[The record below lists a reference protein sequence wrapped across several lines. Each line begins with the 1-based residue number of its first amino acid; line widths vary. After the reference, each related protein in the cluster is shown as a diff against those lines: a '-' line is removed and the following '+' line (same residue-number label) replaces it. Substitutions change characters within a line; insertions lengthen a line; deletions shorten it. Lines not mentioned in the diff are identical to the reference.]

1 MGKLGLLEEELFD
14 SKKDIYGDTKLDTYA
29 TREEYYQAKSSTLK
43 NATISSTS
51 FDYITFTEKDENPLG
66 KGDWQDRWFV
76 QIITYKASGS
86 DYVRLMAYNRGDTD
100 EVYTCGRDSTGNWSD
115 WCELSR
121 STYTHYI
128 AARAYGN
135 NRRIFAL
142 QIVNTQKEPFTNTQ
156 LNKYIE
162 DNFAMT
168 LSDGVL
174 CKFLPATGT
183 GQTSMIIGLIFSIS
197 NNSITTIT
205 TQASGSFSS
214 TPIGTVEVLK
224 DNVIKN

>member
-14 SKKDIYGDTKLDTYA
+14 SKKDIYGDTKLDTYS

-43 NATISSTS
+43 NATISSSS

-66 KGDWQDRWFV
+66 KGDYQDRWFV

-86 DYVRLMAYNRGDTD
+86 DYVRLMALNRGDTD

-128 AARAYGN
+128 AARALGN
-135 NRRIFAL
+135 SRRKFAL
-142 QIVNTQKEPFTNTQ
+142 QIVNTKKEPFTNTE
-156 LNKYIE
+156 LNKYID
-162 DNFAMT
+162 DNFRMT
-168 LSDGVL
+168 LTEANLGNYMTVI
-174 CKFLPATGT
+174 GT
-183 GQTSMIIGLIFSIS
+183 GQTSMIIGLFS
-197 NNSITTIT
+197 NNGSMQTIT
-205 TQASGSFSS
+205 TNADGTFGT
-214 TPIGTVEVLK
+214 TPIGSVEIIK
-224 DNVIKN
+224 DRVVKN